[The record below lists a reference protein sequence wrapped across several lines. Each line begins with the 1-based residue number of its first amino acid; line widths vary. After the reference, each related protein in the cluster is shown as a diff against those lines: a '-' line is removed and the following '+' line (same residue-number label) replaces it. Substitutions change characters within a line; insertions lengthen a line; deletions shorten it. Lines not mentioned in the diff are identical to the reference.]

1 MNSVRWHAPSQVA
14 GELAELACGESAAVP
29 DLGSQ
34 LVKSRR
40 GAEQWSRADPGL
52 LRQILAE
59 LRRLA

>member
-1 MNSVRWHAPSQVA
+1 MNSARLHAPSQVA
-14 GELAELACGESAAVP
+14 GELACGESAAVP

>member
-1 MNSVRWHAPSQVA
+1 LNSVRLRAPSQVA
-14 GELAELACGESAAVP
+14 GELAESAFGESAAVP

-34 LVKSRR
+34 LVDSRL

-59 LRRLA
+59 LRRLD